1 MYLIVIKGL
10 NVGTVFSL
18 NREGVYIIGRGE
30 ECDIKILDL
39 MVSRRHCQIE
49 KARDNIFYIKDLG
62 STNKTFVNSK
72 IVEDVRELKKG
83 DTIEIGGSVL
93 LFTDRKEI
101 TIKSVADFETLR
113 KKQTMKIELGSDQI
127 PQKE

>member
-1 MYLIVIKGL
+1 MYLIVIKGS

-49 KARDNIFYIKDLG
+49 VTRDCVFYIKDLN
-62 STNKTFVNSK
+62 STNKTFVNAK
-72 IVEDVRELKKG
+72 IVEDIVKLEIGDFVGTG
-83 DTIEIGGSVL
+83 DTL
-93 LFTDRKEI
+93 LFFTDQKEI
-101 TIKSVADFETLR
+101 PIKSVQDFAKMR
-113 KKQTMKIELGSDQI
+113 MKQTQPLVPGQI
-127 PQKE
+127 PKKE

>member
-1 MYLIVIKGL
+1 MFLIVIKGT
-10 NVGTVFSL
+10 NVGKVFL
-18 NREGVYIIGRGE
+18 LDKEGVSVIGRSK
-30 ECDIKILDL
+30 ECDIQVLDL

-49 KARDNIFYIKDLG
+49 KTKDNIFYIKDLN
-62 STNKTFVNSK
+62 STNKTYVNSK

-83 DTIEIGGSVL
+83 DTIEIGGSIL
-93 LFTDRKEI
+93 LFTDQKEI

-113 KKQTMKIELGSDQI
+113 KKQTMKIDLGPDQL